1 MEAIVYYSRNGK
13 KPPFEVTVELDGQIV
28 YINCNCPLG
37 LEKKICRHKINAI
50 RGDKENRH
58 PSTSDEVIMRLR
70 CLFEI
75 TSTLRQ
81 HLEEKWRLL
90 REFSSENPNK
100 EEETGN
106 KRRILGEAFA
116 NGFLNENAT
125 RIREPFDA
133 EEWEDAR
140 DTYAD
145 GLKCPVILKYVNHE
159 GVATTR
165 DVLVEEIF
173 VSNSSFYFLG
183 YCNFRK
189 QKRTFRVDR
198 IQGINFGQE
207 CTQSD
212 KSILLDVVFQGN
224 PIVRTRT

>member
-1 MEAIVYYSRNGK
+1 MERIVYYSRNGK
-13 KPPFEVTVELDGQIV
+13 KPPFQVSIELDGKIV

-58 PSTSDEVIMRLR
+58 QSTSDEVIKRLR
-70 CLFEI
+70 FLFGM

-81 HLEEKWRLL
+81 QLEEKWRLL
-90 REFSSENPNK
+90 REFSSENPDN
-100 EEETGN
+100 EEEVGN
-106 KRRILGEAFA
+106 KRRVLGEALA
-116 NGFLNENAT
+116 NGFPNENVS
-125 RIREPFDA
+125 RIHEPFDA
-133 EEWEDAR
+133 EEWEEAR

-145 GLKCPVILKYVNHE
+145 GLKCPVTLKYVSYE

-173 VSNSSFYFLG
+173 VSNSCFYILG
-183 YCNFRK
+183 YCDLRK
-189 QKRTFRVDR
+189 QKRIFRIDR

-207 CTQSD
+207 CTQSE
-212 KSILLDVVFQGN
+212 KNILLDVLFQGI
-224 PIVRTRT
+224 PIKRI